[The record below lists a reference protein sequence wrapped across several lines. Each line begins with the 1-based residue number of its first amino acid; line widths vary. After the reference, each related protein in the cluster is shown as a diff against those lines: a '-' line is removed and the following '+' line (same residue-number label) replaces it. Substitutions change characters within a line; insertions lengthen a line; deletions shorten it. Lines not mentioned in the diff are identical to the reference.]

1 MDGCWDVKLASPQNA
16 AGAKINDVIAK
27 HMLTSQYEFLNRSL
41 VCGYNSIC
49 TMQINTNVAFFIWDA
64 RLHAFVT

>member
-27 HMLTSQYEFLNRSL
+27 HMLTSQYEF
-41 VCGYNSIC
+41 SIVRLFAVIILSVPC
-49 TMQINTNVAFFIWDA
+49 KSTQMWPFSFGMQDYM
-64 RLHAFVT
+64 LL